1 VTSNAVP
8 SADNTL
14 PSNSTWV
21 QTNLREMVEHR
32 YKFQCKMN
40 DRKSSL
46 KSTARS
52 SAVTHK
58 LLPSSNQS
66 YMANPEGM

>member
-1 VTSNAVP
+1 MVVP
-8 SADNTL
+8 FVAGPNKL
-14 PSNSTWV
+14 K
-21 QTNLREMVEHR
+21 R
-32 YKFQCKMN
+32 YGGTQLQISVRNEF

-58 LLPSSNQS
+58 LLPSSTKV
-66 YMANPEGM
+66 MENPEGM

>member
-1 VTSNAVP
+1 VAHGIMVVP
-8 SADNTL
+8 FVAGPNKLKRDGGTRLQISVRN
-14 PSNSTWV
+14 
-21 QTNLREMVEHR
+21 E
-32 YKFQCKMN
+32 F

-58 LLPSSNQS
+58 LLPSSYQS
-66 YMANPEGM
+66 YMENPEGM